1 MIWSKALTWTIEFDD
16 KARKELR
23 KLDKPIQKEI
33 LKYLREKIATTESPK
48 QYGKALSSNLAG
60 LWRYRVRD
68 YRIICNI
75 EDDRLT
81 VLVVR
86 LAHRKEIYR

>member
-1 MIWSKALTWTIEFDD
+1 MTWIVEFDD

-23 KLDKPIQKEI
+23 KLDKSIQKEI
-33 LKYLREKIATTESPK
+33 LTYLREKIATPK
-48 QYGKALSSNLAG
+48 TPKRYGKPLSSNLAG

-75 EDDRLT
+75 EDERLT

-86 LAHRKEIYR
+86 LAHRKQVYER

>member
-1 MIWSKALTWTIEFDD
+1 MTWEVEFDD
-16 KARKELR
+16 RARKELR
-23 KLDKPIQKEI
+23 KLDKSVQKEI
-33 LKYLREKIATTESPK
+33 LEYLRKKVLKAEHPRKL
-48 QYGKALSSNLAG
+48 GKPLESNLAG

-75 EDDRLT
+75 EDEVLT

-86 LAHRKEIYR
+86 VAHRRKVYN

>member
-1 MIWSKALTWTIEFDD
+1 MTWIIEFDD

-23 KLDKPIQKEI
+23 KLDKASQKEI
-33 LKYLREKIATTESPK
+33 LKYLRDKVASSGNPRRF
-48 QYGKALSSNLAG
+48 GKALQSNLAG

-75 EDDRLT
+75 EDDVLT

-86 LAHRKEIYR
+86 IGHRKKIYD